1 MVIGHVKN
9 GNVME
14 YKEYKTLV
22 LERVPPGDRWTE
34 VNGDGTI
41 FGTLTEGLEFW
52 FQKTKCREFHLAAL
66 DGKVYSVT
74 KEETLPEAPKQYS
87 LYGE

>member
-1 MVIGHVKN
+1 M
-9 GNVME
+9 VME
-14 YKEYKTLV
+14 YKEYKTLI
-22 LERVPPGDRWTE
+22 LERVPPGDRWTQ

-52 FQKTKCREFHLAAL
+52 YQKTKCREFHLAAL
-66 DGKVYSVT
+66 EGKIYSVS
-74 KEETLPEAPKQYS
+74 KEETIPEEPKQYS

>member
-1 MVIGHVKN
+1 
-9 GNVME
+9 
-14 YKEYKTLV
+14 
-22 LERVPPGDRWTE
+22 